1 MKIGIGLPNTTT
13 PAATG
18 KLIVE
23 WAKRAE
29 ERGFSSLA
37 TIDRIAFHSHDTFA
51 VLAAAAAVTERVGLF
66 PNILLAPTRSTAL
79 LAKEAVTVDHISGGR
94 LSLGLGV
101 GGRQDD
107 FELAGFGFSDRGK
120 RFDRQLS
127 DLRAVFDGK
136 ALPGFDGQVAPDPV
150 RPGGPP
156 IVIGGTA
163 DVAIRRV
170 AEHGIGWTAGG
181 APPEVVLPYVERV
194 REAWQEAGR
203 EGRPYIYAL
212 SYFGLGDEHV
222 DASKQSILSYYSYF
236 GERVV
241 AFADSIPRTPEAIA
255 ERQAKYEEAGVDEV
269 IWDPT
274 VPDLD
279 QVDRLAE
286 AVLEARS

>member
-1 MKIGIGLPNTTT
+1 MKIGIGLPNTT
-13 PAATG
+13 PGATG
-18 KLIVE
+18 ELIVA

-29 ERGFSSLA
+29 ELGFSTLA
-37 TIDRIAFHSHDTFA
+37 TIDRIAYPSFDTFTT
-51 VLAAAAAVTERVGLF
+51 LAAAGAATERIGLF

-79 LAKEAVTVDHISGGR
+79 LAKEAVTVDHVSGGR
-94 LSLGLGV
+94 LTLGLGV
-101 GGRQDD
+101 GGREDD
-107 FELAGFGFSDRGK
+107 FDLAGFGFSDRGR
-120 RFDRQLS
+120 RFDRQLAE
-127 DLRAVFDGK
+127 LREVFDGK
-136 ALPGFDGQVAPDPV
+136 PLPGFEGHVAPDPV

-181 APPEVVLPYVERV
+181 APPEVVLPYVARV
-194 REAWQEAGR
+194 REAWHEAGR
-203 EGRPYIYAL
+203 EGEPYIFAL
-212 SYFGLGDEHV
+212 SYFGLGEEH
-222 DASKQSILSYYSYF
+222 ALTSKQSILSYYSYF

-241 AFADSIPRTPEAIA
+241 GFAESIPRTPEAIN
-255 ERQAKYEEAGVDEV
+255 ERQQQYEEAGVDEV

-286 AVLEARS
+286 AVLGATS